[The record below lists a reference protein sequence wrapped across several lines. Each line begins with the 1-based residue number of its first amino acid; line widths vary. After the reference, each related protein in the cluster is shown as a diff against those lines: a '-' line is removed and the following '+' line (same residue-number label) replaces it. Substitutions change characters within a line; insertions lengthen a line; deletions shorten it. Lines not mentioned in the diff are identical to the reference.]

1 MTARILQFPGTVA
14 QSERANLLVVEDE
27 FSAKVETDAD
37 KLFWVRV
44 EKDFSDTIVVSD
56 FIRGGLAEKDLIRA
70 LQLAVAASG
79 AADRSKIVF
88 KDLVSAA
95 AEGAQFGFKLEQAT
109 EAIKRACSALALA
122 NRRKLASFKIAP
134 RGRKMD
140 AQASFS

>member
-1 MTARILQFPGTVA
+1 MTARILQFPGAGA
-14 QSERANLLVVEDE
+14 QSERTNLLVVEDE
-27 FSAKVETDAD
+27 FSAKVEADTDQ
-37 KLFWVRV
+37 LFWVRV

-56 FIRGGLAEKDLIRA
+56 FNRGGLAERDLIRG

-88 KDLVSAA
+88 KDLVSAT

-109 EAIKRACSALALA
+109 ETIKRACKALALA
-122 NRRKLASFKIAP
+122 NRRNLASFKITP